1 MHGERKNMTRPDTK
15 RLQTLLRICLFVCLA
30 LGCTGALSASQKLQ
44 QAWYGRYPLPA
55 GGSVAVE
62 NVQGDVIVEGW
73 DRAEVEVTATKI
85 GAGQGSHLDGVRVVT
100 EVGNQSL
107 KFRTVYP
114 PQTKGPVRV
123 NYRLRVPRQV
133 WLSSVRTLEGNITVR
148 HVEGPVDA
156 RTLSGNIEQ
165 TDVTGRVVART
176 LTGSIMVS
184 LRALPPRTAPLLL
197 DTVNGNVV
205 LLLPPRSNADLELN
219 TVAGTIE
226 GNYAFEIS
234 STPGDTTRRARL
246 GLGGVTISLRTV
258 RGSIRVA
265 ERDDLL

>member
-1 MHGERKNMTRPDTK
+1 MTRTDTS
-15 RLQTLLRICLFVCLA
+15 RLQEHLSTCLFFCLA
-30 LGCTGALSASQKLQ
+30 VACTAIPSASQELER
-44 QAWYGRYPLPA
+44 AWYGRYPLPA

-62 NVQGDVIVEGW
+62 NVQGEVSVEGW
-73 DRAEVEVTATKI
+73 DRAEVEITAAKI
-85 GAGQGSHLDGVRVVT
+85 GTGQDDHLDDVRVVT
-100 EVGNQSL
+100 ELGFRSL

-114 PQTKGPVRV
+114 PHLEEPVRV

-133 WLSSVRTLEGNITVR
+133 RLSSLRTLEGNIAV
-148 HVEGPVDA
+148 HSVEGSVDA

-165 TDVTGRVVART
+165 MDVTGSVVARA
-176 LTGSIMVS
+176 LTGSILVS
-184 LRALPPRTAPLLL
+184 LRALPVGTAPLLL

-205 LLLPPRSNADLELN
+205 LLLPPRSNADLELS

-226 GNYAFEIS
+226 GNYAFQVS
-234 STPGDTTRRARL
+234 SIPGDSTRRTRL

>member
-1 MHGERKNMTRPDTK
+1 MACTATLSGSQELER
-15 RLQTLLRICLFVCLA
+15 
-30 LGCTGALSASQKLQ
+30 
-44 QAWYGRYPLPA
+44 AWYGRYPLPA

-62 NVQGDVIVEGW
+62 NVQGEVSVEGW
-73 DRAEVEVTATKI
+73 DRAEVEITAAKI
-85 GAGQGSHLDGVRVVT
+85 GSGQGNHLEDVRVVT
-100 EVGNQSL
+100 ELGVRSL

-114 PQTKGPVRV
+114 PHLEEPVRV

-133 WLSSVRTLEGNITVR
+133 RLSSLRTLEGNISVR
-148 HVEGPVDA
+148 NVEGSVDA

-165 TDVTGRVVART
+165 MDVTGRVVARA
-176 LTGSIMVS
+176 LTGSILVS
-184 LRALPPRTAPLLL
+184 LRALPVGTAPLLL
-197 DTVNGNVV
+197 DTVNGNIA
-205 LLLPPRSNADLELN
+205 LLLPPRPNADLELS

-226 GNYAFEIS
+226 GNYAFQIS
-234 STPGDTTRRARL
+234 SIPGDTTRRTRL

>member
-1 MHGERKNMTRPDTK
+1 M
-15 RLQTLLRICLFVCLA
+15 A
-30 LGCTGALSASQKLQ
+30 CTATLSASQELER
-44 QAWYGRYPLPA
+44 AWYGRYPLPA

-62 NVQGDVIVEGW
+62 NVQGEISVEGW
-73 DRAEVEVTATKI
+73 DRAEVEITAAKI
-85 GAGQGSHLDGVRVVT
+85 GKGQGDRLDNVRVVT
-100 EVGNQSL
+100 ELGFRSL
-107 KFRTVYP
+107 KFTTIYP
-114 PQTKGPVRV
+114 PYLEEPVRV

-133 WLSSVRTLEGNITVR
+133 RLSSLRTLEGNITVR
-148 HVEGPVDA
+148 NVEGSVDA

-165 TDVTGRVVART
+165 MDVTGQVVARA
-176 LTGSIMVS
+176 LTGSIFVS
-184 LRALPPRTAPLLL
+184 LRALPVGTAPLLL

-205 LLLPPRSNADLELN
+205 LLLPPRANADLELS

-226 GNYAFEIS
+226 GNYAFQIS
-234 STPGDTTRRARL
+234 SIPGDSTRRTRV

>member
-1 MHGERKNMTRPDTK
+1 MVCTATLATSQELER
-15 RLQTLLRICLFVCLA
+15 
-30 LGCTGALSASQKLQ
+30 
-44 QAWYGRYPLPA
+44 AWYGRYPLPP

-62 NVQGDVIVEGW
+62 NVQGEVSVEGW
-73 DRAEVEVTATKI
+73 DRAEVEVTAAKI
-85 GAGQGSHLDGVRVVT
+85 GSGQGHHLDDVRVVT
-100 EVGNQSL
+100 ELGDRSL

-114 PQTKGPVRV
+114 PHLEEPVRV

-133 WLSSVRTLEGNITVR
+133 RLSSLRTLEGNIAV
-148 HVEGPVDA
+148 HNVEGSVDA
-156 RTLSGNIEQ
+156 RTLSGNIAQ
-165 TDVTGRVVART
+165 MNVTGRVVARA
-176 LTGSIMVS
+176 LTGSIFVS
-184 LRALPPRTAPLLL
+184 LRALPSGTAPLLL

-205 LLLPPRSNADLELN
+205 LLLPPRPNADLELS

-226 GNYAFEIS
+226 GNYAFQIS
-234 STPGDTTRRARL
+234 SIPGDSRRRTRV